1 MFLSLKLITLSLIA
15 LLLLVWAIVQ
25 RSVSI
30 GVVTILLII
39 WIVWNRN
46 DTFSSYHKFSDP
58 KVDELYA
65 RLSDV
70 FPEMSR
76 VTLSGSNKSFTIN
89 KRDIYLCIKD
99 DAGEYYPD
107 NMLVYVLLHEL
118 AHTLCDKV
126 DDTDEHS
133 EDFKQIFSTLLARAE
148 HRGLYDP
155 KIQVLDDYCGYDN

>member
-1 MFLSLKLITLSLIA
+1 MSLSPKLIALSLITFLLLAWAIVQQSIWVGVIA
-15 LLLLVWAIVQ
+15 LLL
-25 RSVSI
+25 
-30 GVVTILLII
+30 VV

-58 KVDELYA
+58 KVDELYE

-89 KRDIYLCIKD
+89 KRDIYLCIKND
-99 DAGEYYPD
+99 TGDYYPD

-118 AHTLCDKV
+118 AHTLCDKI
-126 DDTDEHS
+126 DDTDDHS
-133 EDFKQIFSTLLARAE
+133 EEFKQIFSSLLTRAE
-148 HRGLYDP
+148 HRGLYDS